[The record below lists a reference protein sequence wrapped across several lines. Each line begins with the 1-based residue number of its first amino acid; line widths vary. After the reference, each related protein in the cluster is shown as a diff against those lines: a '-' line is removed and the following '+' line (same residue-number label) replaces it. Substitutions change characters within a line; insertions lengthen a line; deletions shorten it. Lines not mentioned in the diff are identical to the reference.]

1 MPAIA
6 AAGPSPFWFLTRGTG
21 VISLLLLT
29 LTVALGIANVR
40 RTQIGE
46 MPRFVLDSIHRTAA
60 LLAVSFVGVHIVTT
74 LLDGFAPIT
83 LLDTV
88 IPFTSAYRPVWLGL
102 GAVAFDL
109 LLAVIITSLLRRRLG
124 YGAWRAI
131 HWLAYASW
139 PVALIH
145 GLGTGTDA
153 KTHWMLLL
161 TAGCVAVVLAAVVVR
176 VSDGWPE
183 HLATRL
189 SALGVAALLPLG
201 LLAWLPSGPLAAGW
215 AKRAGTPASV
225 LAQSHAAGSTAT
237 ASNTGTTTHQSASSS
252 TAGGAHAFT
261 APASGRVRQSQLPD
275 GLMLV
280 DISLGLHGQSLS
292 HLRIRIRGRPITGGG
307 VEMTSS
313 RVTLG
318 PVSNLAQYS
327 GRITGLQGSD
337 ITAAVSGGGSTL
349 SLLVRLQIS
358 PGPGTATGVVSAS
371 PGGGQ

>member
-46 MPRFVLDSIHRTAA
+46 MPRFVVDSIHRTSA

-109 LLAVIITSLLRRRLG
+109 LLAVIITSLLRRRVG

-161 TAGCVAVVLAAVVVR
+161 TAGCVAVVLAAVVLR

-225 LAQSHAAGSTAT
+225 LAKSQAAGSRAT
-237 ASNTGTTTHQSASSS
+237 AASTGTTTHQSASSP

-261 APASGRVRQSQLPD
+261 APASGRMRQSQLPD

-280 DISLGLHGQSLS
+280 DISLDLHGQSLS
-292 HLRIRIRGRPITGGG
+292 HLRIRIRGRAINGGG

-318 PVSNLAQYS
+318 PASNLDQYS

-337 ITAAVSGGGSTL
+337 ITAAVSGGASTL
-349 SLLVRLQIS
+349 SLLARLQIS
-358 PGPGTATGVVSAS
+358 PGPGTATGLVSVS